1 MDGFFYAK
9 IETFE
14 VQIYSDFPVDLETDA
29 VIYLGLA
36 DEAYPRAELWFVDR
50 AKDEIPGNRM
60 ASSETSESGAFLAY
74 FRSEK
79 MQPILGMLR
88 GNDNVWFT
96 WDESRVAAIRSGREP
111 TSETAGASE

>member
-1 MDGFFYAK
+1 MDSFFYAK
-9 IETFE
+9 IESFE
-14 VQIYSDFPVDLETDA
+14 VQIYSDSPVDLETDA
-29 VIYLGLA
+29 VIYLTLV
-36 DEAYPRAELWFVDR
+36 DDAYTRAELWFVDR
-50 AKDEIPGNRM
+50 AKDEIPANRIV
-60 ASSETSESGAFLAY
+60 SSETLGSGAFLAY

-111 TSETAGASE
+111 TSETDGAAE